1 MTEDFIRAGLGFCRI
16 DTLKS
21 HLGQLYQNTI
31 TIDSLPADAVLDSGD
46 LASVRKKPRNT
57 TPIPR
62 PSFFGDVIH
71 MDIIF
76 G

>member
-57 TPIPR
+57 TPVP
-62 PSFFGDVIH
+62 
-71 MDIIF
+71 
-76 G
+76 